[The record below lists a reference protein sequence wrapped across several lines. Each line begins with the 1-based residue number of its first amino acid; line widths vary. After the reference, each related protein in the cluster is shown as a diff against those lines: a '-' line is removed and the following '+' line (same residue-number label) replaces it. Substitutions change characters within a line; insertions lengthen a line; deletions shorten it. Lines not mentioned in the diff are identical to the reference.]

1 MQADFDN
8 EIIDNKLATE
18 DVSIGKKMVLGVTLA
33 LLLSVGTFF
42 SGLMIGGG
50 SGASIPSGNQEAS
63 LLSWLFGSKKTTP
76 SNEVN
81 MDEFWRVWNLMDE
94 KFAKTD
100 GGGVSPQAKLEGA
113 IAGMVRAYDDP
124 YTVFLPKEDASALGE
139 DISGNFSGVGMEVG
153 MRDGLITVI
162 APLPDTPAE
171 KAGIASGDII
181 VSVDG
186 ESTENMTVDKAVNLI
201 RGEAGTE
208 VLIGIVRAGAL
219 AIEEFKVTR
228 ANIEVPTVKVEQQG
242 DTFIISLYSFN
253 ALAESKMQ
261 EALRQ
266 YVSSDSTKLV
276 IDLRDNPGGYLQ
288 SAVNIAGF
296 FLPSGKVVL
305 RESFGDGRKEDVYRS
320 PGKNVKEFGPGEIV
334 VLINGGS
341 ASASEILA
349 GALQEHGY
357 ATLIGVNSF
366 GKGSVQEL
374 VSLDEGTALKVTVA
388 RWLTPDGTSISEGG
402 LTPDIII
409 RRTIEQRQND
419 EDPQLKAAV
428 DYLAGKEVKSEENGN
443 GGLEDE
449 G

>member
-8 EIIDNKLATE
+8 NE
-18 DVSIGKKMVLGVTLA
+18 DVKDEFGTEEVSAGKRLVLGVTLA

-50 SGASIPSGNQEAS
+50 SGANIPTENQEAS
-63 LLSWLFGSKKTTP
+63 ILSWLFGNKKTAP
-76 SNEVN
+76 SNEVD
-81 MDEFWRVWNLMDE
+81 MREFWRVWNLMDE

-100 GGGVSPQAKLEGA
+100 GSRVSAQEKLEGA
-113 IAGMVRAYDDP
+113 IAGMVRAFDDP
-124 YTVFLPKEDASALGE
+124 YTVFLPSEEASALGE

-162 APLPDTPAE
+162 APLPGTPAE
-171 KAGIASGDII
+171 RAGIASGDVI
-181 VSVDG
+181 VAVNG
-186 ESTENMTVDKAVNLI
+186 ESTENMTVDKAVNMI

-208 VLIGIVRAGAL
+208 VTLGIVRMGAL
-219 AIEEFKVTR
+219 AVQEYTITR
-228 ANIEVPTVKVEQQG
+228 ASIEVPTIKTEQQG

-253 ALAESKMQ
+253 ALAESRMQ

-266 YVSSDSTKLV
+266 YVSSGSTKLV

-296 FLPSGKVVL
+296 ILPAGKVVL
-305 RESFGDGRKEDVYRS
+305 RESFGDGQREEVYRS
-320 PGKNVKEFGPGEIV
+320 QGRNVKQFASGEIV

-374 VSLDEGTALKVTVA
+374 IDLDRGTALKVTVA
-388 RWLTPDGTSISEGG
+388 RWLTPEGTSISEGG
-402 LTPDIII
+402 LTPDILI
-409 RRTIEQRQND
+409 RRTIEQRQNE
-419 EDPQLKAAV
+419 EDPQLKAAL
-428 DYLAGKEVKSEENGN
+428 DHLAGKEVKSEDPSNG
-443 GGLEDE
+443 EVE
-449 G
+449 EE